1 MIVEK
6 KIMNDLLKNL
16 NPAQREAV
24 KATEGPVLII
34 AGAGSGKTRTLT
46 HRVAY
51 LIKEKKINPLNILA
65 VTFTNKAAQEMKE
78 RITELLSDTNQPSP
92 FGKGRVG
99 EGFEKREKKESVQN
113 NDSYQIPP
121 NPPFP
126 KREIRL
132 PTVGT
137 FHSVCARIL
146 RREIDK
152 LGYKKSFNIF
162 DSQDQLALVKKI
174 FKDLSINKDQF
185 NPASFL
191 TAISEAKNKFI
202 GEDVFSRQAEGFY
215 EETVAK
221 VYNAYQKELKKNN
234 ILDFDDLIR
243 LTVKIFQEFSEV
255 LAKYQNL
262 FRYILVDEYQDTNHA
277 QYLLVKLLSQ
287 KHRNLCVVGDDWQC
301 LPPGTKIEKGKTKAN
316 IENISAGDNVFSCA
330 GGLNNCCAQKVEV
343 TKKFPFNGN
352 LIELKT
358 KRGNKLLTTPNHILF
373 SKLSVNFN
381 IFYVYLMYKKE
392 KGYRIGMAE
401 GARIAKAKTT
411 SIGLNVRANQERAD
425 KMWVLKVCETKTEAI
440 FWEEYFSSYYGI
452 PSMVFMVS
460 GRNMKLEQK
469 YLDKLYKNIDT
480 LGRAK
485 KLFSDLELDF
495 NYPHHV
501 PASTIKNNT
510 KRITIHITMFNDN
523 RKMPGGNWGL
533 HQISL
538 NSTDAK
544 TKRLLE
550 KHGFKTRKG
559 KFNDWRMVMSKKNY
573 SELEKI
579 LDKIKKVLPHAEII
593 KKASLTKSRKRF
605 HFMPAAHIRKTMLV
619 PVYKNG
625 KIIED
630 EITSVKKVK
639 YKGNVY
645 DLNIANTHNYIANN
659 FVVHNSIYGWRQ
671 ADIKNILSF
680 EKDYPGAKIVKL
692 EQNYRSTQ
700 IILDAADGIISKN
713 VNRKDKK
720 VWTENKSGQP
730 IAVYEARDETD
741 EAEFIAEEIKSRIN
755 RKEEYRYSD
764 FAVLYR
770 TNAQSRI
777 IEEVFLK
784 ESIPYRI
791 IGGLKFYQRKEIK
804 DMIAYLRLIQD
815 GNDYVSLER
824 IINEPR
830 RGIGK
835 KTLAKWAAFAKEND
849 LNLLDASAK
858 ISPQNSE
865 LKESKIKAIRQFCD
879 FIFKMRDFKDRAA
892 LANLIEKVFKDSG
905 YENSLVKTGIE
916 NLSGK
921 QEGETRIENV
931 RELLSVAE
939 KYKNGSA
946 AMSLELFLEE
956 VALASDTDDIEQKE
970 NSVHLMTL
978 HSAKGL
984 EFPIVFIAGLEEGI
998 LPHSRSML
1006 NPDEMEEE
1014 RRLMYVGITRAKEKV
1029 CLLYAGTRVF
1039 FGSTQANPPSRFL
1052 DDIPAHLIA
1061 HSVERKSQIAEH
1073 GTQNMEYEMEDAP
1086 RSTLHDTCFSDGQRV
1101 RHPDFGEGV
1110 VISTQ
1115 DDIIT
1120 IAFMKAGVKKLSA
1133 TYAPLEKV

>member
-1 MIVEK
+1 
-6 KIMNDLLKNL
+6 MNDLLKNL

-132 PTVGT
+132 PTIGT

-202 GEDVFSRQAEGFY
+202 DEEAFSRQAEGFY

-287 KHRNLCVVGDDWQC
+287 KHRNLCVVGDDWQ
-301 LPPGTKIEKGKTKAN
+301 
-316 IENISAGDNVFSCA
+316 
-330 GGLNNCCAQKVEV
+330 
-343 TKKFPFNGN
+343 
-352 LIELKT
+352 
-358 KRGNKLLTTPNHILF
+358 
-373 SKLSVNFN
+373 
-381 IFYVYLMYKKE
+381 
-392 KGYRIGMAE
+392 
-401 GARIAKAKTT
+401 
-411 SIGLNVRANQERAD
+411 
-425 KMWVLKVCETKTEAI
+425 
-440 FWEEYFSSYYGI
+440 
-452 PSMVFMVS
+452 
-460 GRNMKLEQK
+460 
-469 YLDKLYKNIDT
+469 
-480 LGRAK
+480 
-485 KLFSDLELDF
+485 
-495 NYPHHV
+495 
-501 PASTIKNNT
+501 
-510 KRITIHITMFNDN
+510 
-523 RKMPGGNWGL
+523 
-533 HQISL
+533 
-538 NSTDAK
+538 
-544 TKRLLE
+544 
-550 KHGFKTRKG
+550 
-559 KFNDWRMVMSKKNY
+559 
-573 SELEKI
+573 
-579 LDKIKKVLPHAEII
+579 
-593 KKASLTKSRKRF
+593 
-605 HFMPAAHIRKTMLV
+605 
-619 PVYKNG
+619 
-625 KIIED
+625 
-630 EITSVKKVK
+630 
-639 YKGNVY
+639 
-645 DLNIANTHNYIANN
+645 
-659 FVVHNSIYGWRQ
+659 SIYGWRQ

-741 EAEFIAEEIKSRIN
+741 EAEFIAEEIKSGIN

-804 DMIAYLRLIQD
+804 DIIAYLRLIQD
-815 GNDYVSLER
+815 GNDYISLER

-892 LANLIEKVFKDSG
+892 LANLIEKVFKDSD

-931 RELLSVAE
+931 RELLSVAG

-1052 DDIPAHLIA
+1052 DDIPPHLVA
-1061 HSVERKSQIAEH
+1061 VNHKSEFLNSKQSQISNN
-1073 GTQNMEYEMEDAP
+1073 QNSDNSEIQNKNSHNTCLPDKQAKYIL
-1086 RSTLHDTCFSDGQRV
+1086 RDTDFKDGQRV
-1101 RHPDFGEGV
+1101 SHPDFGEGV

-1120 IAFMKAGVKKLSA
+1120 IAFMKTGIKKLSA